1 MKVALP
7 ISVINTI
14 ESFAPR
20 EIASEV
26 QSLNR
31 LLEEKALLDGH
42 SSAGFA
48 VCSPDFSSCR
58 HSGQRD
64 MIARSRARIRLDV
77 LLGDVLSKSINC
89 RLDSLESFNYQTYE
103 GLVLEFE

>member
-1 MKVALP
+1 
-7 ISVINTI
+7 
-14 ESFAPR
+14 
-20 EIASEV
+20 
-26 QSLNR
+26 
-31 LLEEKALLDGH
+31 
-42 SSAGFA
+42 
-48 VCSPDFSSCR
+48 
-58 HSGQRD
+58 